1 MFQTLIFLRGFLT
14 IRYPFMFHDIVFS
27 HDILSHIEITSSK
40 ASNFKY
46 IEYLAHCIC
55 VVVSI
60 QIQDNIYHI

>member
-1 MFQTLIFLRGFLT
+1 
-14 IRYPFMFHDIVFS
+14 MFHDIVFS